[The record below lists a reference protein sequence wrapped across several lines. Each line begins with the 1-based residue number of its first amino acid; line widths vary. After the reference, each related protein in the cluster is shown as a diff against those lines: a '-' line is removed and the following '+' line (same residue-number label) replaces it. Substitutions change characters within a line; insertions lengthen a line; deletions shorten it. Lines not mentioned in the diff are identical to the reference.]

1 MTETVVLAIHYQN
14 ENCHPDGKVGI
25 GIGADRAWSEQR
37 LAAAKRL
44 FAAARAAGVPIV
56 HARLALP
63 ADGRAVIAN
72 TPVFRRF
79 VELGAWIDGSWGAD
93 FLDGLGPENGEAVVT
108 HTRNNVFHNSTL
120 DEALF
125 PLRPRRLVICG
136 VSTAYAVDHAVRHAA
151 DLGYEV
157 TVAAD
162 ACSTA
167 TVRQHEAT
175 LETLRLLAEIA
186 AVDDITADFGRP
198 GQVPAPSAGPGP
210 ASGPE

>member
-1 MTETVVLAIHYQN
+1 MPDTVVLAIHFQN

-44 FAAARAAGVPIV
+44 LAAAREAGMPIV

-63 ADGRAVIAN
+63 ADTATVIAN
-72 TPVFRRF
+72 TPVLRRF
-79 VELGAWIDGSWGAD
+79 VEIGAWAEGSWGAD
-93 FLDGLGPENGEAVVT
+93 FLDGLGPEPGEPVVT

-120 DEALF
+120 DEVLF
-125 PLRPRRLVICG
+125 PLRPRRLVVCG

-151 DLGYEV
+151 DIGYEV

-167 TVRQHEAT
+167 SVRQHEAT
-175 LETLRLLAEIA
+175 LETLALLAEIA
-186 AVDDITADFGRP
+186 TVDEIVAEF
-198 GQVPAPSAGPGP
+198 AGLG
-210 ASGPE
+210 

>member
-1 MTETVVLAIHYQN
+1 MPGTAESDTVVLAIHYQN

-25 GIGADRAWSEQR
+25 GIGEDRAWSEQR

-44 FAAARAAGVPIV
+44 FAAARGAGVPIV
-56 HARLALP
+56 HTRLAFP
-63 ADGRAVIAN
+63 ADMRTVIAN

-79 VELGAWIDGSWGAD
+79 VEIGAWLEGSWGAE
-93 FLDGLGPENGEAVVT
+93 FLDGLGPEDGEAVVT
-108 HTRNNVFHNSTL
+108 HTRNNVFHNSIL
-120 DEALF
+120 DEVLF

-151 DLGYEV
+151 DLGYDV

-167 TVRQHEAT
+167 TLRQHEAT
-175 LETLRLLAEIA
+175 LETLRLLAAIATVDEIVA
-186 AVDDITADFGRP
+186 EFRRLG
-198 GQVPAPSAGPGP
+198 
-210 ASGPE
+210 

>member
-1 MTETVVLAIHYQN
+1 MPDTVVLAIHYQN

-37 LAAAKRL
+37 LASAKRL
-44 FAAARAAGVPIV
+44 FAAARGAAVPIV
-56 HARLALP
+56 HTRLALP
-63 ADGRAVIAN
+63 ADMRGVIAN

-79 VELGAWIDGSWGAD
+79 VEIGAWAEGGWGAD
-93 FLDGLGPENGEAVVT
+93 FLDGLGPEQGEAVVT

-120 DEALF
+120 DEVLF
-125 PLRPRRLVICG
+125 PLRPHRLVICG

-151 DLGYEV
+151 DIGYEV

-167 TVRQHEAT
+167 TVRQHEST
-175 LETLRLLAEIA
+175 LETLALLARIATVDEIVA
-186 AVDDITADFGRP
+186 EFGRL
-198 GQVPAPSAGPGP
+198 G
-210 ASGPE
+210 